1 MTLLRELLGTDL
13 QQRPRRGRIRM
24 AERFVAFPPNPT
36 DLVRKLPPTLSMR
49 LAPDMATSPMRTTR
63 PNPSASDTFAANV
76 RASLGP
82 TMTDRFYAPY
92 VEKLFGI
99 PADQLA
105 GELARRRIGASSA
118 GACGSD
124 DGDNVRSSGG
134 ESSGSGSG
142 SGTGLSSSDLSET
155 DNELVNA
162 AVDQYKQYLQQQV
175 VALVA
180 ATTTFTNAVRA
191 GDVEAAKAAY
201 TPSRVSWERI
211 EPIAGLVPDIDGAT
225 DSRVD
230 DFEGVDDPN
239 FTGWHRLEYLLWE
252 QNTTEGGAQFADKLD
267 ADLASLEQQVAGL
280 ELAAGALPAGAADL
294 IEEVSEGKITGEEDR
309 YSRTDLW
316 DFAANIEGSKQ
327 LIVLLTPAI
336 EAEDPD
342 LG

>member
-1 MTLLRELLGTDL
+1 M
-13 QQRPRRGRIRM
+13 
-24 AERFVAFPPNPT
+24 
-36 DLVRKLPPTLSMR
+36 
-49 LAPDMATSPMRTTR
+49 LA
-63 PNPSASDTFAANV
+63 
-76 RASLGP
+76 
-82 TMTDRFYAPY
+82 
-92 VEKLFGI
+92 
-99 PADQLA
+99 
-105 GELARRRIGASSA
+105 
-118 GACGSD
+118 ACGSD
-124 DGDNVRSSGG
+124 DGDSVRDATDTSAA
-134 ESSGSGSG
+134 SGSG

-162 AVDQYKQYLQQQV
+162 AVDQYKQYVEQQV
-175 VALVA
+175 DALVA

-201 TPSRVSWERI
+201 APSRVSWERI

-252 QNTTEGGAQFADKLD
+252 QNTTAGGAEFADKLD
-267 ADLASLEQQVAGL
+267 ADLASLKQQVAAL
-280 ELAAGALPAGAADL
+280 DLPAGALPAGAADL

-309 YSRTDLW
+309 YSHTDLW
-316 DFAANIEGSKQ
+316 DFAANIDGSKQ

-342 LG
+342 LVTKINRGFTDIDSQLAVYKDGNGGYVSYEQLTDADKDKMKATLAQLSENVSQVGGTLGLK